1 MGPIISIETA
11 SKIDRRYPSY
21 CVTRY
26 EVLEDGDVIRVFSDP
41 VAAEE
46 FAYEY
51 AEEVFGTVEDC
62 T

>member
-11 SKIDRRYPSY
+11 TKIDPRFPSV
-21 CVTRY
+21 CVTKY

-41 VAAEE
+41 LAAEE

-51 AEEVFGTVEDC
+51 AEEICGIVEE
-62 T
+62 